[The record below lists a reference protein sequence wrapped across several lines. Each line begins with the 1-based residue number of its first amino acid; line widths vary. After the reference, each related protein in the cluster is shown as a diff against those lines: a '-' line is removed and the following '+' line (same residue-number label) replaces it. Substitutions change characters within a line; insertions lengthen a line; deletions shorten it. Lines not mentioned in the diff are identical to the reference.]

1 MNDRLNMAVVPSEV
15 IWKWQQYENTFIAV
29 FPLSPI
35 PSKMFYNLL
44 LTIDLQAVEIK
55 VTFNEISFEQSDTSS
70 FNNECPPKS
79 GKMDFAGLIQSR

>member
-1 MNDRLNMAVVPSEV
+1 MAVVPTEV

-55 VTFNEISFEQSDTSS
+55 VTFNEISFEQSVTS
-70 FNNECPPKS
+70 
-79 GKMDFAGLIQSR
+79 LIMSAHQKAAKWISLDWSSLDKRVIN